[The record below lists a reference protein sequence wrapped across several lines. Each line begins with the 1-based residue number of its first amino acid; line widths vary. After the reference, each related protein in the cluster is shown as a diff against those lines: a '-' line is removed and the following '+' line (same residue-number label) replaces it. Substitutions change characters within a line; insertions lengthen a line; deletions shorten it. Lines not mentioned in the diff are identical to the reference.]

1 MPVEFTKP
9 PKADLSRG
17 VWKTDKQKRDKLF
30 YPFKKTCLVPEE
42 RLARC
47 P

>member
-1 MPVEFTKP
+1 MPVEFIKP

>member
-1 MPVEFTKP
+1 MLVEFIIP

-17 VWKTDKQKRDKLF
+17 VWKTDKQKQDKLF
-30 YPFKKTCLVPEE
+30 YPIKKTCLVLEE